1 MPLLKYE
8 LKKLLG
14 RRGLVTAILLLL
26 ALNVLIICV
35 SYKPSDYTVKNDGL
49 REVYRLYLDDK
60 EAFDSRYNELL
71 TKSERGE
78 DMSPE
83 LSYFQKVKSDVSYI
97 LE

>member
-35 SYKPSDYTVKNDGL
+35 SYSPGNYTVKNDGL
-49 REVYRLYLDDK
+49 CEVYRLYLDDK

-71 TKSERGE
+71 TKS
-78 DMSPE
+78 S
-83 LSYFQKVKSDVSYI
+83 
-97 LE
+97 